1 MFSLL
6 TQIQMNMRNQAFNT
20 IAAICLLGG
29 LSFASLLTSRAQD
42 VSLDEFRRMHS
53 ELREKMANDLD
64 QAITYLEAQTEKQPD
79 SSDVQVLRHSL
90 ASKLADDQR
99 YADAMTQY
107 QKLLDFQIANLD
119 RTDQQSHCF
128 N

>member
-1 MFSLL
+1 
-6 TQIQMNMRNQAFNT
+6 
-20 IAAICLLGG
+20 
-29 LSFASLLTSRAQD
+29 
-42 VSLDEFRRMHS
+42 MHS

-119 RTDQQSHCF
+119 RTDQQYGLGNDHPKHQ
-128 N
+128 